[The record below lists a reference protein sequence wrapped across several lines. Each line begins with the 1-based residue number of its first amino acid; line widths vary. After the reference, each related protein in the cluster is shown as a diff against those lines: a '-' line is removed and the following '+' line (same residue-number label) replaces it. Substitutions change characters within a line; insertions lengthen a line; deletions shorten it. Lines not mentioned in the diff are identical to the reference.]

1 MQSPAHDFTAGT
13 FALTDRTKK
22 LLWWSLGFMFIA
34 RVICSVVV
42 PLTDTTEARYGEIA
56 RKMLE
61 TGNWVTPLHDYEVD
75 RATCEKIF
83 CVELDGHNY
92 GEPFWAKPPL
102 STWLAAFSMKLFGV
116 NEFAARL
123 PSALLGIGML
133 LLVWHWCAARRN
145 RDFALATCAALA
157 GMSLFFMAGG
167 AVMTDSSLAFCT
179 TLTMISFWRA
189 LHTEK
194 NADAENKNTLWGY
207 LFFVGLG
214 IGLLAK
220 GPLVGVLTFL
230 PILPWLI
237 FCNNGGLRKNW
248 LSVWRAL
255 PWIRG
260 TLLMLMIGAPWY
272 IIAEHKTPGFLAY
285 FILGEHFGRFLN
297 AGWSGDKY
305 GHAHAEPLGMI
316 WVFWLMSALPW
327 SFVFIAKLKT
337 LFGGTRKSSSAG
349 DGWISYLALWS
360 FMPIAFF
367 TFAHNIIWP
376 YPLPTLPALA
386 VLTMELLARG
396 NAVNSSAMDIRP
408 LGARLAA
415 INFFSPVILLIVA
428 MLYAFGN
435 HDLLKSSQK
444 DTALYYL
451 QARPSADSGLY
462 YYRRR
467 YYSGEFYSAGRA
479 KMIER
484 DRVGD
489 LIGNG
494 HTDFLVIYADDLQKL
509 QPELRAHFE
518 PVKTFGEFV
527 MLRENT
533 AETGA
538 SPSAS

>member
-1 MQSPAHDFTAGT
+1 
-13 FALTDRTKK
+13 
-22 LLWWSLGFMFIA
+22 
-34 RVICSVVV
+34 
-42 PLTDTTEARYGEIA
+42 
-56 RKMLE
+56 MLE
-61 TGNWVTPLHDYEVD
+61 TGNWITPLHDYDVD

-83 CVELDGHNY
+83 CVELGKHNY

-102 STWLAAFSMKLFGV
+102 STWLSAFSMKLFGV

-145 RDFALATCAALA
+145 RDFALATCTALA

-179 TLTMISFWRA
+179 TLTMVSFWRA

-194 NADAENKNTLWGY
+194 NAGADNKNRLWGY

-230 PILPWLI
+230 PIVPWLMLRR
-237 FCNNGGLRKNW
+237 NGLSLGENLLR
-248 LSVWRAL
+248 VWRAL

-260 TLLMLMIGAPWY
+260 TVLMLVIGLPWY
-272 IIAEHKTPGFLAY
+272 IIAEHKTPGFIAY

-316 WVFWLMSALPW
+316 WAFWLMAALPW

-337 LFGGTRKSSSAG
+337 LFGAVRQSSAD
-349 DGWISYLALWS
+349 DGLISYLALWS
-360 FMPIAFF
+360 FMPIVFF

-396 NAVNSSAMDIRP
+396 NAANSSTTTIEP
-408 LGARLAA
+408 LGTRLAA
-415 INFFSPVILLIVA
+415 INFFSPLILLIVA
-428 MLYAFGN
+428 MLYAFGSR
-435 HDLLKSSQK
+435 DLLKSSQK

-451 QARPSADSGLY
+451 QTRPSADSGLY

-484 DRVGD
+484 ERVGT

-494 HTDFLVIYADDLQKL
+494 HTDFLVIYADDLPKL
-509 QPELRAHFE
+509 QPDVRAHFE
-518 PVKTFGEFV
+518 PVKTFGKSV
-527 MLRENT
+527 MLREKT
-533 AETGA
+533 AETN
-538 SPSAS
+538 PPHSAS